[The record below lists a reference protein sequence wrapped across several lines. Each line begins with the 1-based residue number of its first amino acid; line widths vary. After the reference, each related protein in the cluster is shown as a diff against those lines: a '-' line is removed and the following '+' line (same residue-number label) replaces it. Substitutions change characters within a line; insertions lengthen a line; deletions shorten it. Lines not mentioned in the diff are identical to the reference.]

1 MKKLLM
7 TLTLAAAVMV
17 PSVATATDATDA
29 TTVVSPDDDTLDP
42 DEAARVGNTN
52 RYEFDDDLVEG
63 ELLRPNSDLIRSRGF
78 TRHTSLISLRADFMD
93 VLYKLALDA
102 PTLSVM

>member
-1 MKKLLM
+1 MRKLLM
-7 TLTLAAAVMV
+7 TLTLAAGLMV
-17 PSVATATDATDA
+17 PSVAMANDGTTMITD
-29 TTVVSPDDDTLDP
+29 SEDTLDP
-42 DEAARVGNTN
+42 DEAARIGNTN

-78 TRHTSLISLRADFMD
+78 TRHTSLLSLRSDFMD

-102 PTLSVM
+102 PTL